1 MNRLLFIIMAW
12 LSTLTALAQTEGYD
26 PSNPPLPNF
35 PTTDSDTTHYYT
47 LRVVSSPATS
57 GLNTTGGNKYTAG
70 QRVYLSAGQNNGM
83 KFQYWVDGEGNTL
96 STSTSFYYTMPAHNV
111 VITAV
116 FKYQPGSPSLPAFPE
131 GEAPTYLLS
140 TSTKPA
146 GAGSFSGGGRKYQ
159 AGAQVSLT
167 AYTNTNF
174 EFVCWTNAAG
184 DTLST
189 SRNLYYTM
197 PAAPVQLYGHY
208 RYNPSSP
215 KNPGRNAYDADE
227 GTAII
232 DDFTPGNAS
241 QAINDVT
248 GGNTSALSKIIVAGN
263 VNSNDFQIANNF
275 STCAVVDLSRT
286 YGITTVPGSCWYGN
300 DHLTRIM
307 LPSCITRIGY
317 SAFNGATALAEL
329 TCLATT
335 PPTTRASSCSCP
347 KSRSRYTS
355 RPRVGRTTSATAPSS
370 SCPCSTTWQVLRS
383 ICPRHAPTAVT
394 KTCPSS
400 LSTSRRDSATATW

>member
-35 PTTDSDTTHYYT
+35 PTTGSDTTHYYT

-70 QRVYLSAGQNNGM
+70 QRVYLSASQNNGM

-146 GAGSFSGGGRKYQ
+146 GAGSFSGGGRNYQ

-189 SRNLYYTM
+189 ARNLYYTM

-232 DDFTPGNAS
+232 DDFTPGNVSGAL
-241 QAINDVT
+241 NDVT

-286 YGITTVPGSCWYGN
+286 YE
-300 DHLTRIM
+300 
-307 LPSCITRIGY
+307 IG
-317 SAFNGATALAEL
+317 
-329 TCLATT
+329 
-335 PPTTRASSCSCP
+335 RAH
-347 KSRSRYTS
+347 
-355 RPRVGRTTSATAPSS
+355 V
-370 SCPCSTTWQVLRS
+370 
-383 ICPRHAPTAVT
+383 
-394 KTCPSS
+394 
-400 LSTSRRDSATATW
+400 